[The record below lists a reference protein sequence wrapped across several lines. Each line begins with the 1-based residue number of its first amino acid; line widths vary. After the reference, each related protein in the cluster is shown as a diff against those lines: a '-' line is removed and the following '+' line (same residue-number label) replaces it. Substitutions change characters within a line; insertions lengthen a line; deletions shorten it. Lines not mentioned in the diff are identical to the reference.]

1 MKKFRKRIA
10 AILPL
15 CLLVSGCGQA
25 AQPNGAQGA
34 APEGDLKI
42 YVDGIYFGDMEAVAN
57 AFQKEYPD
65 VSVTIEKLP
74 QVQTRIETDGSIVND
89 TDSMAARE
97 AALQQHRTALMAG
110 SSDADLYLVT
120 GDEVQNFA
128 FNGGSLVQDP
138 QDLMYNG
145 VLADLSGVTAAIDP
159 QEYLKGI
166 FEAGQVDG
174 VQYIVPLR
182 CNFDGL
188 AFNQELTPDFPATSE
203 EFVQTLADSYAQEM
217 AELYGGSDM
226 PYRAVSLPVVNKYEK
241 EIALLDE
248 TYAAAFAQTERLKNA
263 MQAHTKPDADIEQI
277 NTWMSTAWR
286 ITEGRTILGLGTPFS
301 VLGVMGQELLENN
314 MTAKVGF
321 TACPNEKGG
330 ITAEI
335 SMYAFAP
342 ATCQNT
348 DAAAAFLQ
356 WLLSEEVQS
365 GASPM
370 FQMPRDYPVRKGCF
384 QKAVENSSGKES
396 FAPFDES
403 LYDSVS
409 ALEERVTD
417 AKFFSRYDA
426 ELTNALGAWKT
437 GEESLNDVLTK
448 LYDQWMLYL
457 DE

>member
-15 CLLVSGCGQA
+15 CLLISGCGQA
-25 AQPNGAQGA
+25 QLNEGQGA
-34 APEGDLKI
+34 APEGNLKI
-42 YVDGIYFGDMEAVAN
+42 YVDGICFGDMEAVAN

-65 VSVTIEKLP
+65 VSVTIERLP
-74 QVQTRIETDGSIVND
+74 QVKTRIETDGSIVND

-145 VLADLSGVTAAIDP
+145 VLSDLSGVTTAIDP
-159 QEYLKGI
+159 QKYLKGI

-188 AFNQELTPDFPATSE
+188 VFNQELTPDFPVVAE
-203 EFVQTLADSYAQEM
+203 EFVQTLTDNYAQEM
-217 AELYGGSDM
+217 AELYQGIDM
-226 PYRAVSLPVVNKYEK
+226 PYRAVSYPVVNKYEK

-248 TYAAAFAQTERLKNA
+248 MYSVAFEQTERLKNTIEPY
-263 MQAHTKPDADIEQI
+263 MDPDADIEQI
-277 NTWMSTAWR
+277 NTWMSAVWR
-286 ITEGRTILGLGTPFS
+286 ITEGRTILGLGAPFS
-301 VLGVMGQELLENN
+301 VLGVMGQELLDNN

-348 DAAAAFLQ
+348 GAAAAFLQ
-356 WLLSEEVQS
+356 WMLSEEVQS

-370 FQMPRDYPVRKGCF
+370 FEMLQNYPVHKGCV
-384 QKAVENSSGKES
+384 QKSVENSSMKES
-396 FAPFDES
+396 FTPFDKS
-403 LYDSVS
+403 LYDSMN

-426 ELTNALGAWKT
+426 ELTSALVAWKT
-437 GEESLNDVLTK
+437 GEESLDDVLAK